1 MSRIFIASM
10 AHVPPLT
17 PSQARVPGGARPAP
31 KARAIAR
38 TDLGVSH
45 TRHPRYLIP
54 RQKYFARLFLQNT
67 VPNSA
72 GRMRRYLRC
81 LVWETPRSV
90 LAPRPFNWFQCVRA
104 PKKSHFDRARASQT
118 PRWPHTAR
126 RCTGTP
132 QTAQNTTAS
141 HQKRALVGGWSIN
154 TALPPGGVARPRY
167 DTEMAVSTWPS
178 ICT

>member
-1 MSRIFIASM
+1 MF
-10 AHVPPLT
+10 PT
-17 PSQARVPGGARPAP
+17 PDIRGTSQ
-31 KARAIAR
+31 
-38 TDLGVSH
+38 
-45 TRHPRYLIP
+45 PRK
-54 RQKYFARLFLQNT
+54 KYFARLFLQNT

-132 QTAQNTTAS
+132 QMAQNTTAS

-178 ICT
+178 ICTRPTSQVGLVLWRERKNSKIVTV